1 MTTLTWTLILILRF
15 AMTTGFSRKLL
26 ALNSKVLS
34 NAKCKAAACSNEE
47 RGPVMRDNCV
57 NISDVSSLTPSF
69 CSVSTFNTLFLSDAA
84 HDVVAHSDAALCLSG
99 PGARVLQWQV
109 SGLQP
114 HEELG
119 LGECFVRIKT
129 RPVSIGASLK
139 S

>member
-1 MTTLTWTLILILRF
+1 
-15 AMTTGFSRKLL
+15 
-26 ALNSKVLS
+26 
-34 NAKCKAAACSNEE
+34 
-47 RGPVMRDNCV
+47 MRDNCV

-69 CSVSTFNTLFLSDAA
+69 CSVSTFSTLILSDAA

-119 LGECFVRIKT
+119 LGEVQGRLVGGPQDEL
-129 RPVSIGASLK
+129 PVLMHQIQL
-139 S
+139 